1 MNSSVTRGTELN
13 SVPGYLELLR
23 KAVLV
28 EGSQAA
34 VAAKLKYS
42 PATISRVLS
51 GNYDGDM
58 AAVFSAIATTY
69 GGKTME
75 QKRVVPDGCMENAV
89 GHFVPIESIEAIDLA
104 RDQFVKGVIA
114 KTKELASQVEAF
126 KRQLEADIQAFIDLS
141 AEKYNVKA
149 GAVSAKLVP
158 LMTFDGRYKVT
169 REIADQIDFNERLQ
183 IAKQLA
189 DECLE
194 EWGETAD
201 YKVRAVLADSF
212 QVNKKGRINVKK
224 VLGLRKFN
232 FEEPKWKQAMA
243 AIADAVTVVGTK
255 PYYRMHERDDDGNY
269 NQIKID
275 FSRF

>member
-1 MNSSVTRGTELN
+1 MNH
-13 SVPGYLELLR
+13 LELLR
-23 KAVLV
+23 KAILV

-42 PATISRVLS
+42 PATISRVLA

-58 AAVFSAIATTY
+58 AAIFSAIATTY
-69 GGKTME
+69 GGRTME
-75 QKRVVPDGCMENAV
+75 QKRVPDGCMENAV

-104 RDQFVKGVIA
+104 RDQFVKGVIV
-114 KTKELASQVEAF
+114 KTKELAEVIEAF
-126 KRQLEADIQAFIDLS
+126 KRQLEADIQAFVDLS

-201 YKVRAVLADSF
+201 YKVRAILADAF
-212 QVNKKGRINVKK
+212 QTNRKGRINVKK
-224 VLGLRKFN
+224 LLGLRKFN

-243 AIADAVTVVGTK
+243 AVADAVTVVGTK